1 MSPAQPWQ
9 DCSNSQGVYCH
20 QESRC
25 SLWIWEQLVTLISL
39 CLGGCP
45 YIAESTLIS
54 LELAEERGQAL
65 GVWKPEGIS
74 DTPKAA
80 EPMGKF
86 GGCLQIIEMD
96 LRN

>member
-9 DCSNSQGVYCH
+9 DCSNSQGMYCH
-20 QESRC
+20 QDSRC
-25 SLWIWEQLVTLISL
+25 SLLLWEQLVTLISL

-45 YIAESTLIS
+45 YVAGSTLIS
-54 LELAEERGQAL
+54 LELAEECGQAL
-65 GVWKPEGIS
+65 GVWKLEGMS

-80 EPMGKF
+80 EPKERL